1 MNGAPDALVR
11 RRPSAWT
18 RRRHPP
24 SKARRLQLTSSSG
37 TACAK
42 VASRWDSDRLHVRA
56 TYEADRWSQ
65 RCRHAGGW
73 LGSPQRWCARPVR
86 ANAPVRA
93 FKWPVAGG
101 SRARR
106 AKQGG
111 SRAARPAS
119 APSGLLPPRALRSIR
134 ASTRCAGTCTR
145 AGPPRA
151 HAHAPSA
158 PLGVLRRRLEESR
171 VWARFA
177 RPVLLPCRFARPP
190 PPPGRHPASSPQ
202 RPHTPHPS
210 PHSIPIAATPP
221 TSPRY
226 SSGVCVVPQA

>member
-1 MNGAPDALVR
+1 MWLLDRMAIDFTCARPTRPIGGRRGAGMPE
-11 RRPSAWT
+11 
-18 RRRHPP
+18 
-24 SKARRLQLTSSSG
+24 G
-37 TACAK
+37 G
-42 VASRWDSDRLHVRA
+42 SDRLSDGARGPCVPML
-56 TYEADRWSQ
+56 Q
-65 RCRHAGGW
+65 
-73 LGSPQRWCARPVR
+73 CARVQMASGR
-86 ANAPVRA
+86 
-93 FKWPVAGG
+93 W
-101 SRARR
+101 
-106 AKQGG
+106 KQGE
-111 SRAARPAS
+111 ACEARWESGCPPDFRTLGPTT
-119 APSGLLPPRALRSIR
+119 PSCTSVDSCIIR

-190 PPPGRHPASSPQ
+190 PHLYAIPRR
-202 RPHTPHPS
+202 RPKPPHPS
-210 PHSIPIAATPP
+210 PPPPHSIHTAATPP